1 MEFKKRVDV
10 SEQHNDQ
17 QNKDSSSEPDVKARL
32 QTTPENSKGNGRFMH
47 TNKSAKSLQVLNY
60 VQERLELVS
69 IQKGCERKRAS
80 IAKLQR
86 KKETLKTYMEQ
97 MDDPFKEAKLKQD
110 IASIAKDIDE
120 RIQKERKERKAACER
135 LKKLNTLALQRV
147 RQTKKCNVKGCNTFG
162 RFRVHVEDI
171 HGLSGLRCWRHG
183 GRHKCN
189 VKSCRKL
196 SQGFTQADL
205 S

>member
-1 MEFKKRVDV
+1 MSPFLQR
-10 SEQHNDQ
+10 QG
-17 QNKDSSSEPDVKARL
+17 VKTGSLTSTQLQKRL
-32 QTTPENSKGNGRFMH
+32 QDPKH
-47 TNKSAKSLQVLNY
+47 
-60 VQERLELVS
+60 VQEQLEIVS
-69 IQKGCERKRAS
+69 IQKGCERKRAL
-80 IAKLQR
+80 IAVLQR
-86 KKETLKTYMEQ
+86 KKETLKKKMEQ
-97 MDDPFKEAKLKQD
+97 MEDPAKEEKLKQD
-110 IASIAKDIDE
+110 IAFITTDIDE